1 MKATESELLDL
12 IAKEAIIDREKLT
25 REATLEDLG
34 ISSLDVISMLFE
46 LEEKYGKG
54 SVAIIHGSL
63 KLERREDAEQEPEA
77 LWAPS
82 AREGALTAPTTPNHP
97 GVTRRRG
104 RPGRA

>member
-46 LEEKYGKG
+46 LEERWGVVIEEGDMPQMSTLGEMVDFLLSK
-54 SVAIIHGSL
+54 IN
-63 KLERREDAEQEPEA
+63 AE
-77 LWAPS
+77 
-82 AREGALTAPTTPNHP
+82 EGA
-97 GVTRRRG
+97 
-104 RPGRA
+104 